1 MALSRMD
8 RSLVV
13 TLRRSPRAS
22 YAALAAETGADERT
36 VRRSLERLREDGTL
50 AFSVSV
56 LFENARGYLVAQLEL
71 NCRPDAVDMVAR
83 ALAARDDTRFAAVTT
98 GGADVVADLTAPDTQ
113 ALHAVVTS
121 ELGALEGVTAV
132 RTQVVMSLL
141 FTAVDWDPEGL
152 ISDARRRAIQGEPA
166 PATSPLDAT
175 DLAIAEALRK
185 DVRAPLSRVARD
197 LGIHETTV
205 QRRLNR
211 MLHGRALQLRADVK
225 PTALG
230 YAAESRF
237 TLSVRPADQAA
248 ALRTLASDP
257 ALRALY
263 VVTGPASILG
273 YSVHSSVAEMRDLLD
288 GPFAGI
294 TGLLGCDLSVVLRAY
309 KRTGTTL

>member
-13 TLRRSPRAS
+13 ALRRSPRAS
-22 YAALAAETGADERT
+22 YATLAAETGADERT

-50 AFSVSV
+50 AFSASV

-71 NCRPDAVDMVAR
+71 NCRPDAVDTVAR
-83 ALAARDDTRFAAVTT
+83 ALADRDDTRFVAVTT
-98 GGADVVADLTAPDTQ
+98 GGADVVADLTVPDTE
-113 ALHAVVTS
+113 ALHAVITS
-121 ELGALEGVTAV
+121 ELSALEGVSAI
-132 RTQVVMSLL
+132 RTQIVMRLL
-141 FTAVDWDPEGL
+141 FTAVDWDPDGL
-152 ISDARRRAIQGEPA
+152 ISDTRRRATRGEPA

-175 DLAIAEALRK
+175 DLAIAAALRE
-185 DVRAPLSRVARD
+185 DIRAPLSRVARD
-197 LGIHETTV
+197 LDIHETTV

-211 MLHGRALQLRADVK
+211 MLHGRALQLRADVE
-225 PTALG
+225 PAAFG

-248 ALRTLASDP
+248 ALRTLAADP

-273 YSVHSSVAEMRDLLD
+273 YSVHSSLAEMHDLLD
-288 GPFAGI
+288 GPLAGI
-294 TGLLGCDLSVVLRAY
+294 SGLLGCDLAVVLRAY
-309 KRTGTTL
+309 KRAGITL